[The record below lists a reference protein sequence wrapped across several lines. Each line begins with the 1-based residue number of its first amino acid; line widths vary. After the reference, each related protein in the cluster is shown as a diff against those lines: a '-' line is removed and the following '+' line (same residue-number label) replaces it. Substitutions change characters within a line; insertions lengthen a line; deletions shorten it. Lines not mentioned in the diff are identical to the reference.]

1 MFTQLKP
8 ILSTSMLVITAALI
22 AGSDNIRLTVTPNA
36 IKKKGEKDD
45 ANEPSVLNTPL
56 VITGT
61 AEEIDAE
68 LGETLTRYTATR
80 ITGAQ
85 AIGDLEKLF
94 DAEKTAADK
103 RVKDEQKK
111 GTTTTKPAAAAKA
124 PASTAAADTAAADR
138 LAKLL
143 AAKRPAPEET
153 KAQPALF

>member
-22 AGSDNIRLTVTPNA
+22 AGSDNIRLTVTPQTA
-36 IKKKGEKDD
+36 KKKDDKDS
-45 ANEPSVLNTPL
+45 EPSVLNTPL

-124 PASTAAADTAAADR
+124 PASTTAADTAAADR